1 MVQQQVTITNKLGL
15 HLRAAALLV
24 KTASSFEAEI
34 RLRKGDMEVDAKSI
48 MAVLGLEGA
57 LGVELLVTA
66 DGSDEEMALRTLV
79 GLIEAKFDEG
89 E

>member
-1 MVQQQVTITNKLGL
+1 MLERELQITNKLGL

-24 KTASSFEAEI
+24 KIASGFEAEI

-48 MAVLGLEGA
+48 MGVLGLEGA
-57 LGVELLVTA
+57 LGVELSVSA
-66 DGSDEEMALRTLV
+66 DGLDEESALRAIV

>member
-24 KTASSFEAEI
+24 KTASGFEAEI

-66 DGSDEEMALRTLV
+66 DGSDEEMALRALV

>member
-24 KTASSFEAEI
+24 KTASGFEAEI